1 MCLGQGGAA
10 LSILKV
16 RGRAN
21 ERSPRGRSKIGG
33 AMSPSR
39 IRRYSALV
47 LCCVAASVAAVLPAP
62 SPGAVRAVRA
72 PATKLPSQLL
82 FVPSETGTIQIYGL
96 KNLSKPLAQISGLQ
110 AYQDQMVVDAHGDL
124 FVVNNGPYG
133 NDDYVSE
140 YAPPYNSAPTIL
152 NTVWQGETF
161 YPVGVTV
168 DANGTV
174 YVTNWGAGV
183 GETPEIFEY
192 PAGATS
198 PATAVTSPLLGSL
211 GGMSLDRNGNVY
223 VLNEDPDSLGADV
236 FKLKPGSKKPIPL
249 GLRGLLGIIRNS
261 VAIDA
266 EGDLYVSSAVTSD
279 YVLEYQ
285 AGKTEPFRVIDR
297 ASWFQSGPLKLAVG
311 PDDNVYVPVACT
323 DSQCPEVYAY
333 GPHGN
338 QPLEQIGS
346 QVFSAEGTMSV
357 ALAPNIALQGSARTR
372 PLSRRPQ

>member
-1 MCLGQGGAA
+1 
-10 LSILKV
+10 
-16 RGRAN
+16 
-21 ERSPRGRSKIGG
+21 
-33 AMSPSR
+33 MSPSR

-62 SPGAVRAVRA
+62 SPCVPCARRRQSS
-72 PATKLPSQLL
+72 PSQLL
-82 FVPSETGTIQIYGL
+82 FVPSETGMIQIYGL
-96 KNLSKPLAQISGLQ
+96 KNLSKPLAQIGGLQ
-110 AYQDQMVVDAHGDL
+110 AYQDQMVVYAHGDL

-140 YAPPYNSAPTIL
+140 YTPPYNSAPTIL

-161 YPVGVTV
+161 YPVGITV
-168 DANGTV
+168 NANGTV

-192 PAGATS
+192 PAGATWGGV
-198 PATAVTSPLLGSL
+198 ALLGSL

-223 VLNEDPDSLGADV
+223 VLNENPDSLGADV

-333 GPHGN
+333 GPHEN
-338 QPLEQIGS
+338 HRRNK
-346 QVFSAEGTMSV
+346 SAARS
-357 ALAPNIALQGSARTR
+357 LARRAR
-372 PLSRRPQ
+372 